1 MRKLQEAVVF
11 PQSVQLF
18 RFCFRVLELRQ
29 PNEKVHDQDLG
40 SILNY
45 NPSDTSHW
53 KRGKKAIRNVQ
64 SLENLAKALDVD
76 LEIVQDLADGLVDL
90 DEAWCDFCDAEEERR
105 LSLEEPGVRIERR
118 DRTLEIEKVAQE
130 ILAKANVVSVPVHI
144 PELISAFPFIQLMPG
159 EVSDKLARSSRVRP
173 GHYAIRFRKGD
184 IRAHTRTAIA
194 REIARIVLLSERE
207 KFKFTSRCETLSQAE
222 IVDFANAL
230 LVPRETLAME
240 IQKISTRVNMI
251 KALADLFWAP
261 KSVIRS
267 RLSSILFETASNSV
281 FEATALDARISIQD
295 HSKLV
300 EEEYLDEEYHSG
312 EGNSS
317 LSFSKKSTAPG
328 TGTNRQTPTPSSPN
342 SVH

>member
-1 MRKLQEAVVF
+1 MRKLQEAVRF

-29 PNEKVHDQDLG
+29 PNDKVHDQDLG

-76 LEIVQDLADGLVDL
+76 LEIIQDLADGHVDL

-118 DRTLEIEKVAQE
+118 DRSLEIEKVAQE
-130 ILAKANVVSVPVHI
+130 ILAKANVTSVPVHI

-159 EVSDKLARSSRVRP
+159 DVSDKLARSSRVRP

-230 LVPRETLAME
+230 LVPREALAVE
-240 IQKISTRVNMI
+240 IQKISTRVNMV

-281 FEATALDARISIQD
+281 FEAAALEARISVQD
-295 HSKLV
+295 RSEMV
-300 EEEYLDEEYHSG
+300 DEEFLDEEFS
-312 EGNSS
+312 EDSNSV
-317 LSFSKKSTAPG
+317 SFAKKQGRPAPAV
-328 TGTNRQTPTPSSPN
+328 SAPN